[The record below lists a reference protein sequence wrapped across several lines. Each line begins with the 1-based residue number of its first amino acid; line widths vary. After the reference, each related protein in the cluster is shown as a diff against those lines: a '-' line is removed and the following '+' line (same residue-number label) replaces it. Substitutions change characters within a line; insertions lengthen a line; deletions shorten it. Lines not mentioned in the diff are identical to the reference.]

1 MSLALKKT
9 LLLSNQSM
17 YSWNS
22 GALILTTRTKHI
34 MTDSISNTGPVGP
47 AYAKAVKARV
57 EEPQSKATSAAGGDK
72 IDFSAEAER
81 LIAEPGF
88 DATKVAAIKQAIASG
103 NYPLDT
109 KRIAENFV
117 ALEKMISHTAPS
129 DPASGG

>member
-1 MSLALKKT
+1 
-9 LLLSNQSM
+9 
-17 YSWNS
+17 
-22 GALILTTRTKHI
+22 
-34 MTDSISNTGPVGP
+34 MTNGISNTGPVGLS
-47 AYAKAVKARV
+47 YATPVKGRV
-57 EEPQSKATSAAGGDK
+57 DEAKPKATSATGGDK
-72 IDFSAEAER
+72 IDFSAEAAR

-117 ALEKMISHTAPS
+117 ALEKMISHTIPS